1 MKYALILAL
10 VSLFSFACSQNTTEL
25 EERIAVLEKKQ
36 YETFANINDLQGAL
50 DETSKAL
57 AELQIAVKEPQPD
70 QPIFS
75 AGEATALVIEHILYE
90 VPLVRNIESW
100 FVGDDPATI
109 FKDRAHRRC
118 QTLQAFITGSDAFD
132 ERFSGDG
139 LWIVSKV
146 IRMPRWEHSGS
157 PTLEQ
162 VDYLFEWF
170 VYENSMRVAPRH
182 NQNQIPIC

>member
-75 AGEATALVIEHILYE
+75 AGEATTLVVDKILYE
-90 VPLVRNIESW
+90 APLSRNFPSLFSGDVPENI
-100 FVGDDPATI
+100 FTDQAG
-109 FKDRAHRRC
+109 RRC
-118 QTLQAFITGSDAFD
+118 DALQEFVIGSTPFD
-132 ERFSGDG
+132 ESFSGDG
-139 LWIVSKV
+139 VWLVSKT
-146 IRMPRWEHSGS
+146 ISLPEYDHTGS
-157 PTLEQ
+157 PRLPA
-162 VDYLFEWF
+162 VDFLFEWL

>member
-36 YETFANINDLQGAL
+36 YET
-50 DETSKAL
+50 SKAL

-75 AGEATALVIEHILYE
+75 AGEATTLVVDKILYE
-90 VPLVRNIESW
+90 APLSRNFPSLFSGDVPENI
-100 FVGDDPATI
+100 FTDQAG
-109 FKDRAHRRC
+109 RRC
-118 QTLQAFITGSDAFD
+118 DALQEFVIGSTPFD
-132 ERFSGDG
+132 ESFSGDG
-139 LWIVSKV
+139 VWLVSKT
-146 IRMPRWEHSGS
+146 ISLPEYDHTGS
-157 PTLEQ
+157 PRLPA
-162 VDYLFEWF
+162 VDFLFEWL

>member
-50 DETSKAL
+50 DDTSKAL

-75 AGEATALVIEHILYE
+75 AGEATALVIEQILYE
-90 VPLVRNIESW
+90 APMVNNFSW
-100 FVGDDPATI
+100 FVGDDP
-109 FKDRAHRRC
+109 KPGNEDRARRRC
-118 QTLQAFITGSDAFD
+118 QTLQAFITGTDAFD

-139 LWIVSKV
+139 LWIVSKTSSL
-146 IRMPRWEHSGS
+146 PRWEHSGS

-162 VDYLFEWF
+162 VDYLFEWL